1 MKDSASYMSDLMDDE
16 KYLKRRLAQTS
27 DQKTINLIKTML
39 KQVCRDIEIE
49 EKREIREKGVNDERN
64 YKHPRN

>member
-27 DQKTINLIKTML
+27 DQKTINAINTWL
-39 KQVCRDIEIE
+39 KQVRRDIEIE
-49 EKREIREKGVNDERN
+49 EKRENMRN
-64 YKHPRN
+64 TESGRA